1 MRILLKRIR
10 SEDGFALV
18 IALGVVVVMS
28 IAVTTSIYYTST
40 NSRSAGVSQKRVN
53 AHSFAEAGLNNA
65 SSILNA
71 TDVSG
76 NSNALVATSLTGSA
90 TCPDGTTTCL
100 SAPFDGGT
108 AYWKGTYDSNTSTWS
123 LTAWGTVTNPTAPG
137 AALLVS
143 KITATVLVFADPT
156 QPQNATAWN
165 YAVSHA
171 TSNATT
177 CDMNVINSVVIDYS
191 IYVDGNLCLNNTSS
205 IAKPSSGDAVN
216 ISVGGKLS
224 LQGTGTVGTS
234 GTPITTAKVGTG
246 CNTNVSS
253 AAHACTSADKV
264 YAGSYPAFVTIPIA
278 GSDTDFTTWYNSA
291 TPGPKNTCTT
301 SSGTPPVWDN
311 DTTQN
316 LATNGSAG
324 TFNLTPGSNYSCI
337 SSAGGQLSWNA
348 TTHVL
353 TIAGTVYFDGSM
365 YSSNGVI
372 NSYTGQGVIYL
383 TGTFTLSTG
392 STGLCAL
399 LLSGNCNWND
409 ATASPNP
416 GWDPNTRMLVIAA
429 HGNNGSGDSIIFANS
444 AQFQGGLY
452 ANGNADFGN
461 SSISQGP
468 IEGRGSLQFG
478 NSVTLK
484 PLAYITTLPLG
495 APGNPNT
502 HASTKPPVITG

>member
-1 MRILLKRIR
+1 M
-10 SEDGFALV
+10 
-18 IALGVVVVMS
+18 ALGVVVVLS

-40 NSRSAGVSQKRVN
+40 NSRSAGVSQKRVD

-65 SSILNA
+65 SSVLNA
-71 TDVSG
+71 SDASG
-76 NSNALVATSLTGSA
+76 SANALIATSLTGSA

-100 SAPFDGGT
+100 SATFDGGA
-108 AYWKGTYDSNTSTWS
+108 AYWKGTFDANTSVWS
-123 LTAWGTVTNPTAPG
+123 VTAWGTVTNPTAPG
-137 AALLVS
+137 AAQLVS
-143 KITATVLVFADPT
+143 KITATIQVFADPT

-177 CDMNVINSVVIDYS
+177 CDMNVVNSVVIDYS
-191 IYVDGNLCLNNTSS
+191 IYVDGNLCLNNTAS
-205 IAKPSSGDAVN
+205 IQKPASGNAVN
-216 ISVGGKLS
+216 IAVGGKLS

-246 CNTNVSS
+246 CNTNVTA
-253 AAHACTSADKV
+253 AAHACTSADNV
-264 YAGSYPAFVTIPIA
+264 WAGSYPAFQAVPFA

-291 TPGPKNTCTT
+291 TPGPKNACST

-324 TFNLTPGSNYSCI
+324 TFNLTPASSYSCI
-337 SSAGGQLSWNA
+337 SSSGGQLTWNA
-348 TTHVL
+348 TTHAL
-353 TIAGTVYFDGSM
+353 TIAGTMYFDGSM
-365 YSSNGVI
+365 TSSNGVI

-383 TGTFTLSTG
+383 TGTFALSG
-392 STGLCAL
+392 STGICAV

-409 ATASPNP
+409 PTANPNP
-416 GWDPNTRMLVIAA
+416 GWDPNTRMLMIAA
-429 HGNNGSGDSIIFANS
+429 HGNNGSGYSITFANS
-444 AQFQGGLY
+444 SQFQGGLY
-452 ANGNADFGN
+452 ANGSVDFQN

-468 IEGRGSLQFG
+468 IEARGTLQLG
-478 NSVTLK
+478 NSVILK